1 MNRNVSATNQAIKVL
16 HELRE
21 KEVITATNIIIDYTV
36 DGKLYPNYD
45 RKKLQENF
53 DYYSWNPY
61 FDGNFDMDRAKQR
74 FKKYIT
80 KEKVTQK

>member
-1 MNRNVSATNQAIKVL
+1 MT
-16 HELRE
+16 
-21 KEVITATNIIIDYTV
+21 
-36 DGKLYPNYD
+36 DGKLYPNHD
-45 RKKLQENF
+45 IEKLQENF

-80 KEKVTQK
+80 NEKVTQK